1 MYQYKI
7 FIVKYSLSS
16 KQRFDK
22 YFQTHKS
29 AACVPRFLC
38 EECAVLVDVVEEK
51 EHSVGY
57 VFVNIAKGIIVVVT
71 AVSLPNVNECL
82 T

>member
-1 MYQYKI
+1 MYQYRI

-16 KQRFDK
+16 KHRFDK

-57 VFVNIAKGIIVVVT
+57 VFVNIVSVILI
-71 AVSLPNVNECL
+71 AVAAIGLSHRN
-82 T
+82 TRW

>member
-1 MYQYKI
+1 MYQYRI

-16 KQRFDK
+16 KHRFDK

-38 EECAVLVDVVEEK
+38 EECTVLVDVVEEK

-57 VFVNIAKGIIVVVT
+57 VFVNIVSVILI
-71 AVSLPNVNECL
+71 AVDAIGLSHRN
-82 T
+82 TRW

>member
-1 MYQYKI
+1 MYQYRI

-16 KQRFDK
+16 KHRFDK

-57 VFVNIAKGIIVVVT
+57 VFVNI
-71 AVSLPNVNECL
+71 VSVILIEVDAIGLSHRN
-82 T
+82 TRW

>member
-57 VFVNIAKGIIVVVT
+57 EFLNI
-71 AVSLPNVNECL
+71 VSVILIEVDAIGLSHRN
-82 T
+82 TRW

>member
-57 VFVNIAKGIIVVVT
+57 VFVNI
-71 AVSLPNVNECL
+71 VSVILIEVDAIGLSHRN
-82 T
+82 TRW

>member
-1 MYQYKI
+1 MSLSWTASVIMVQILSMYKLLYQYRI

-16 KQRFDK
+16 KHRFDK

-38 EECAVLVDVVEEK
+38 EECTVLVDVVEEK

-57 VFVNIAKGIIVVVT
+57 VF
-71 AVSLPNVNECL
+71 
-82 T
+82 

>member
-1 MYQYKI
+1 MYQYRI

-16 KQRFDK
+16 KHRFDK
-22 YFQTHKS
+22 YFQTNKS

-38 EECAVLVDVVEEK
+38 EVCAVLVDVVEEK

-57 VFVNIAKGIIVVVT
+57 VFVNIVSVILI
-71 AVSLPNVNECL
+71 AVDAIGLSHRN
-82 T
+82 TRW